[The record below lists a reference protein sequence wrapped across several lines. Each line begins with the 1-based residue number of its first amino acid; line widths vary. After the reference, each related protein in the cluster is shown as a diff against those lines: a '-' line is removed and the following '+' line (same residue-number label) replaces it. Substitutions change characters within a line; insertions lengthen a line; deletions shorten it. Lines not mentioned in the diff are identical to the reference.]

1 MYIIAGLGNPGRE
14 YDGSRHNTGFS
25 VLDVI
30 SDRYGIIT
38 DFEKHKALCG
48 RGLIEGEKAVILKPL
63 TFMNLSGESV
73 QQAVSYYKIDVQTE
87 LIVVYDD
94 IDLEVGRM
102 RIRKNGSA
110 GGHNGMKNIVKLL
123 GTQDFTRV
131 RVGVGAK
138 PAGWDL
144 ADWVLGHF
152 SAEDGAVMKEMY
164 IKAADAVACIIKDGT
179 DTAMNRFN

>member
-1 MYIIAGLGNPGRE
+1 MYIIAGLGNPGRQ

-25 VLDVI
+25 VVDVL
-30 SDRYGIIT
+30 SERYGIIT
-38 DFEKHKALCG
+38 DFEKHKAICG
-48 RGLIEGEKAVILKPL
+48 KGVIEGEKAVLVKPL
-63 TFMNLSGESV
+63 TFMNLSGESI
-73 QQAVSYYKIDVQTE
+73 QEAAAYYKIDIKNE
-87 LIVVYDD
+87 LIIVYDD
-94 IDLEVGRM
+94 IDLDVGRM

-123 GTQDFTRV
+123 GTEDFLRV

-138 PAGWDL
+138 PSGWDL

-152 SAEDGAVMKEMY
+152 DKDDAALMQEMRG
-164 IKAADAVACIIKDGT
+164 KAADAVACIIKDGP